1 LAFQVTW
8 SDRPNTVGLD
18 TRVAL
23 LGDDQHRL
31 EVWPAFGFNAFRWLA
46 SGQEL
51 LYRTP
56 QFFDENRP
64 SRGGFP
70 ILFPFPN
77 RIRDG
82 RFTWDG
88 KSYQLP
94 LNDPAGKN
102 AIHGFAC
109 YRPWRI
115 VDQGASTASAWITA
129 EFHAAR
135 DAVDVLPLWAGD
147 HRIRVTYRLLENVLR
162 VEADVDN
169 PGSTPLPFGLGYHPY
184 FKLATFAGPKA
195 IVRVASPRRW
205 ELLDNLPTGKLLDVD
220 EKRDLR
226 HGQFHAALQL
236 DDVATDLY
244 NFAYDPDE
252 QLGLVAMLQNPPAE
266 RVLTMWVSE
275 GFREMVLFTPPH
287 REAICLEPY
296 TCVTDAINL
305 PSNSGLRVLPPGEHW
320 RGVVE
325 LHAA

>member
-1 LAFQVTW
+1 L
-8 SDRPNTVGLD
+8 
-18 TRVAL
+18 
-23 LGDDQHRL
+23 
-31 EVWPAFGFNAFRWLA
+31 
-46 SGQEL
+46 
-51 LYRTP
+51 
-56 QFFDENRP
+56 
-64 SRGGFP
+64 
-70 ILFPFPN
+70 
-77 RIRDG
+77 
-82 RFTWDG
+82 
-88 KSYQLP
+88 
-94 LNDPAGKN
+94 
-102 AIHGFAC
+102 
-109 YRPWRI
+109 
-115 VDQGASTASAWITA
+115 
-129 EFHAAR
+129 
-135 DAVDVLPLWAGD
+135 
-147 HRIRVTYRLLENVLR
+147 
-162 VEADVDN
+162 
-169 PGSTPLPFGLGYHPY
+169 
-184 FKLATFAGPKA
+184 
-195 IVRVASPRRW
+195 
-205 ELLDNLPTGKLLDVD
+205 D